1 MAAPDVSRAPF
12 YLGLGNFNYIL
23 IILPANQLDLDYF
36 NPNDRVLQLIV
47 LLNFFQENTLRLL
60 NAIRKK
66 ENRYRALEQSN
77 ARHRTLAIDYPRVE
91 EVTVDKSERKMEQRA
106 TPTLLPNWTL
116 SNSNQYLKP
125 IFQRTKQRLGRESQ
139 SCTKRTIRR
148 VYQYSRK

>member
-66 ENRYRALEQSN
+66 ENRYRALEQSST
-77 ARHRTLAIDYPRVE
+77 RHHTLAIDYPRVE
-91 EVTVDKSERKMEQRA
+91 EVTVDKYERKMERA
-106 TPTLLPNWTL
+106 ALTLLPNWTL
-116 SNSNQYLKP
+116 SDSNQCLNP
-125 IFQRTKQRLGRESQ
+125 IFQRTKQKLGRVSQ

-148 VYQYSRK
+148 VYQYTRR